1 MKRFLILSFFILT
14 MCSSLFSQS
23 MNGGE
28 NKIGEI
34 RSFNAKDLMTVETKN
49 FENIIKNVPESKLS
63 LSYYPTYKEVR
74 IVLSCPYNKYDEG
87 EIIIAIRNIMLDF
100 IEEKGFYHYSRLDED
115 IIKFKKDEKDIVWI
129 DYFVHTKIFK

>member
-1 MKRFLILSFFILT
+1 MKRLFILLFILT

-34 RSFNAKDLMTVETKN
+34 RTFDSKDLMIVETKY
-49 FENIIKNVPESKLS
+49 FENVIKNVPESKLL

-87 EIIIAIRNIMLDF
+87 ETIIAIRNIMLDF

-115 IIKFKKDEKDIVWI
+115 IIKFKKDEKGIVWI
-129 DYFVHTKIFK
+129 YYFVHTKIFK

>member
-1 MKRFLILSFFILT
+1 MKRLFILLFILT

-34 RSFNAKDLMTVETKN
+34 RTFDSKDLMTVETKN
-49 FENIIKNVPESKLS
+49 FENVIKNVPESKLL

-87 EIIIAIRNIMLDF
+87 ETIIAIRNIMLDF

-115 IIKFKKDEKDIVWI
+115 IIKFKKDEKGIVWI

>member
-1 MKRFLILSFFILT
+1 MKRLFILLFIIT

-34 RSFNAKDLMTVETKN
+34 RTFDSKDLMIVETKY
-49 FENIIKNVPESKLS
+49 FENVIKNVPESKLL

-87 EIIIAIRNIMLDF
+87 ETIIAIRNIMLDF

-115 IIKFKKDEKDIVWI
+115 IIKFKKDEKGIVWI
-129 DYFVHTKIFK
+129 YYFVHTKIFK

>member
-1 MKRFLILSFFILT
+1 
-14 MCSSLFSQS
+14 
-23 MNGGE
+23 
-28 NKIGEI
+28 
-34 RSFNAKDLMTVETKN
+34 MTVETKN
-49 FENIIKNVPESKLS
+49 FENVIKNVPESKLL

-87 EIIIAIRNIMLDF
+87 ETIIAIRNIMLDF

-129 DYFVHTKIFK
+129 DYFVHMKIFK